1 MGTPQVNFKDYDF
14 TDQPAI
20 PVDGITFVMGTSKR
34 GPLNDPKDI
43 ISSWPRFVK
52 EYGGLTSNTDTLLV
66 KRLLDKGGKIRF
78 ARLTKYTNIEDRASY
93 EDKLAEPDDD
103 FLNSDDMELFE
114 LVMKNP
120 GADYNNV
127 KAIVT
132 AASNGSNNY
141 FNLYITHALEPDLN
155 ESYINLSIPISATAE
170 NQSFL
175 KNVTI
180 SSLFVDVV
188 YKDLTTVTD
197 KSKLLPIPTTIN
209 FELGEDRSNVLA
221 ASDYVGSSVSN
232 LGLNA
237 FDAYDDSYQLVA
249 LGILPSENTSIMV
262 AGNEYATNRKDLM
275 YWTFLSNDF
284 NTKESLITLRQS
296 TAINN
301 EFSAFFAGGLKVNN
315 PLTSMV
321 INLNAITDI
330 AALAAINDTKNG
342 PYSSFSGNT
351 KGNITGALGVVN
363 NFGTAAK
370 FNDLNELANR
380 QINCLINNGGKIKLW
395 GGFSSSTD
403 NNQRKFISV
412 VRGIMYLKKTLKPIL
427 ENYLEEPNDI
437 PTWRLMYMQA
447 KDFLDSMV
455 TKRALASYKYYGDQN
470 APSLN
475 DLEINNKA
483 DVLIGKYKIKLLVSF
498 IPGMQEIEVNLILDN
513 GTLSFELIDS
523 LTN

>member
-14 TDQPAI
+14 TDQPATPI
-20 PVDGITFVMGTSKR
+20 DGITFVMGTAKR

-43 ISSWPRFVK
+43 ISSWPRFVR
-52 EYGGLTSNTDTLLV
+52 EYGGLTNNTDSLLV

-78 ARLTKYTNIEDRASY
+78 ARLTKYTDIENSGSHQDLVAV
-93 EDKLAEPDDD
+93 ADDD
-103 FLNSDDMELFE
+103 FLNSDDVELFE

-132 AASNGSNNY
+132 AASNGSTSH
-141 FNLYITHALEPDLN
+141 FNLYITHALEPNLN
-155 ESYINLSIPISATAE
+155 ESYINLENPSAVIAGEQT
-170 NQSFL
+170 FL
-175 KNVTI
+175 KDVTAN
-180 SSLFVDVV
+180 SMFVNVV

-209 FELGEDRSNVLA
+209 FELGADRTTALLA
-221 ASDYVGSSVSN
+221 TDYIGSSISHT
-232 LGLNA
+232 GFHA
-237 FDAYDDSYQLVA
+237 FDDYDDSFQIVA
-249 LGILPSENTSIMV
+249 LGSLPTSSSALMV

-275 YWTFLSNDF
+275 YWTFLNNSNA
-284 NTKESLITLRQS
+284 TKETLIALRTS
-296 TAINN
+296 TNINN
-301 EFSAFFAGGLKVNN
+301 EFSAFFAGGLKVTN
-315 PLTSMV
+315 PLTNAV
-321 INLNAITDI
+321 QNIEAITDI
-330 AALAAINDTKNG
+330 AALAAANDSKNG
-342 PYSSFSGNT
+342 PYNSFSGNT

-363 NFGTAAK
+363 NFGTPGK

-380 QINCLINNGGKIKLW
+380 QINCIINEGGKIKLW
-395 GGFSSSTD
+395 GGFTSSTA

-412 VRGIMYLKKTLKPIL
+412 VRGIMYLKKTLKPL
-427 ENYLEEPNDI
+427 LQNYLEEPNDI
-437 PTWRLMYMQA
+437 PTWKLMYMQA
-447 KDFLDSMV
+447 KDFLDTMV

-475 DLEINNKA
+475 DLETNNKA
-483 DVLIGKYKIKLLVSF
+483 DVLAGKYKVKLLVSF
-498 IPGMQEIEVNLILDN
+498 IPGMQEVEVNLILDN